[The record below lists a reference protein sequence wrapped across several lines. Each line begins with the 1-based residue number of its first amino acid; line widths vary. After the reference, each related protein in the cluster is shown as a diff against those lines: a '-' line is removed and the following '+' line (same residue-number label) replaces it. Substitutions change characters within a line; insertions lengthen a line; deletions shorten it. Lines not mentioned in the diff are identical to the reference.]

1 MSTYQKCPES
11 VKQMAAEILAQF
23 ETHKP
28 LVEQGVTIDLLFAFG
43 ERDPAGNVIGPAIM
57 HHGRRSGGL
66 CRKVSL
72 KDRAKGLADAEII
85 LDGDNWNELIEAEQR
100 ALLDHELHHLA
111 IKIDKR
117 GVVKDDLGRPVLQL
131 RRHTIE
137 VGWFKE
143 IAERHGDFAPER
155 IQARQ
160 IMGEFGQYFWPEI
173 AAGVLP
179 TDDNTSVTLK
189 TGGRSV
195 TITAKQAKKAIQAV
209 KGKLAKQ

>member
-23 ETHKP
+23 DTHKP

-43 ERDPAGNVIGPAIM
+43 ERDPAGNVISPAIM
-57 HHGRRSGGL
+57 HHGRSAGGL

-85 LDGDNWNELIEAEQR
+85 LDGDNWNEMIEPEQR

-131 RRHTIE
+131 RRHDAE
-137 VGWFKE
+137 YGWFTV
-143 IAERHGDFAPER
+143 IAARHWDASQER

-160 IMGEFGQYFWPEI
+160 LMGEFGQYFWPEI
-173 AAGVLP
+173 AGGILP
-179 TDDNTSVTLK
+179 TDQNTSLTFKTAGREVT
-189 TGGRSV
+189 V
-195 TITAKQAKKAIQAV
+195 TAQQAKKIV
-209 KGKLAKQ
+209 GKLKGKLAKR

>member
-43 ERDPAGNVIGPAIM
+43 ERDPVGNVISPAIM

-131 RRHTIE
+131 RRHDAE
-137 VGWFKE
+137 FGWFTV
-143 IAERHGDFAPER
+143 IAARHGDASPER
-155 IQARQ
+155 LQARQ
-160 IMGEFGQYFWPEI
+160 LMGEMGQYFWPDLAGAI
-173 AAGVLP
+173 AS
-179 TDDNTSVTLK
+179 TEDNTSMTLK

>member
-143 IAERHGDFAPER
+143 IA
-155 IQARQ
+155 
-160 IMGEFGQYFWPEI
+160 
-173 AAGVLP
+173 AGVLP

-195 TITAKQAKKAIQAV
+195 TITAKQAKKAIQAI
-209 KGKLAKQ
+209 KGKLARQ